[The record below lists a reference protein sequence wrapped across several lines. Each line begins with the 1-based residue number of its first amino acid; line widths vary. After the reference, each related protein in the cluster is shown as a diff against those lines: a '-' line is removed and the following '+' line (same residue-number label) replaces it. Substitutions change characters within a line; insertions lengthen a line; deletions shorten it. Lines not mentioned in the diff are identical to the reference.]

1 MARLVAC
8 EGHKG
13 LPHEPITYLFNADHP
28 YRCPLC
34 ETLDQLDDA
43 THALSL
49 ADSRLDLHERPHV
62 AA

>member
-34 ETLDQLDDA
+34 ETLDRIDDLEHDIA
-43 THALSL
+43 R
-49 ADSRLDLHERPHV
+49 RLPPQERPHV